1 MARHID
7 PGVIQTVSFCFS
19 ELELALDVF
28 SRDRICA
35 QEIGTNESVSIST
48 SGWVI

>member
-19 ELELALDVF
+19 ELELALSVF
-28 SRDRICA
+28 SRDRICPL
-35 QEIGTNESVSIST
+35 ENGTNESVST